1 MRGAS
6 ETAGSSTTRI
16 NRGEGAWLAEVIP
29 SFRTMALV
37 CSIDRIESAHG
48 PYLCRI
54 YSGGNRIR
62 AHVGRVKL
70 ARFEKNKKERREES
84 ATTST

>member
-1 MRGAS
+1 MSSPARKYEAS
-6 ETAGSSTTRI
+6 
-16 NRGEGAWLAEVIP
+16 
-29 SFRTMALV
+29 V

-48 PYLCRI
+48 PYLCQI
-54 YSGGNRIR
+54 HSGGNRIR

-70 ARFEKNKKERREES
+70 ARFDKNKKERREES

>member
-1 MRGAS
+1 MSRSRPQVAMSSPARKYEAS
-6 ETAGSSTTRI
+6 
-16 NRGEGAWLAEVIP
+16 
-29 SFRTMALV
+29 V

-70 ARFEKNKKERREES
+70 ARFEKNKKEGREES

>member
-29 SFRTMALV
+29 SFRIIDKTRQDRVAFLMSVLASVCVSVLPVLLV
-37 CSIDRIESAHG
+37 ADG
-48 PYLCRI
+48 TVY
-54 YSGGNRIR
+54 
-62 AHVGRVKL
+62 
-70 ARFEKNKKERREES
+70 
-84 ATTST
+84 

>member
-1 MRGAS
+1 MSRSRPQVAM
-6 ETAGSSTTRI
+6 SSPAR
-16 NRGEGAWLAEVIP
+16 RYEAP
-29 SFRTMALV
+29 V
-37 CSIDRIESAHG
+37 CSIDRIESARG
-48 PYLCRI
+48 PYPCRT

-62 AHVGRVKL
+62 AHVRRVKL

>member
-1 MRGAS
+1 MSRSRPQVAMSSPARKYEAS
-6 ETAGSSTTRI
+6 
-16 NRGEGAWLAEVIP
+16 
-29 SFRTMALV
+29 V

-54 YSGGNRIR
+54 YSDGNRIR
-62 AHVGRVKL
+62 THVGRVKL

>member
-1 MRGAS
+1 MSRSRPQVAMS
-6 ETAGSSTTRI
+6 SPARKYEGS
-16 NRGEGAWLAEVIP
+16 
-29 SFRTMALV
+29 V

>member
-1 MRGAS
+1 M
-6 ETAGSSTTRI
+6 SSPARKY
-16 NRGEGAWLAEVIP
+16 EV
-29 SFRTMALV
+29 SV

-62 AHVGRVKL
+62 AHEGRVKL

>member
-1 MRGAS
+1 MSRSRPQVAMSSPARKYEAS
-6 ETAGSSTTRI
+6 
-16 NRGEGAWLAEVIP
+16 
-29 SFRTMALV
+29 V

-62 AHVGRVKL
+62 DHVRRVRL